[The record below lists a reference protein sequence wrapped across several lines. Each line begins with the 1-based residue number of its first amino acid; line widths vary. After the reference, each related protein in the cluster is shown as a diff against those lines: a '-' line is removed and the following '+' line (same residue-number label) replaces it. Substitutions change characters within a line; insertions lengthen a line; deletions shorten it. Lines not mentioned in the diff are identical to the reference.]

1 MTSKFHL
8 YPYTQNSEEKN
19 IFFQLFCKSSAF
31 PNGLCLRD
39 VHVLEIWRQSQLLV
53 FSPSS
58 FTFSSIL
65 LITSPLLFANGYV
78 QRAKRTN
85 ILDFLKTSQGLW
97 FLKVY
102 VSSGLKEL
110 MKFPK
115 VPSLFK
121 QSLHFNPVHV
131 NLWSSPSRW

>member
-19 IFFQLFCKSSAF
+19 IFFHLFCKSCAF
-31 PNGLCLRD
+31 PNGLILKD
-39 VHVLEIWRQSQLLV
+39 KHVLEIWRQSQLLV

-65 LITSPLLFANGYV
+65 LITSSLPFANGYV
-78 QRAKRTN
+78 QRAKRTY
-85 ILDFLKTSQGLW
+85 ILDFLKTSQRLW

-131 NLWSSPSRW
+131 NL

>member
-19 IFFQLFCKSSAF
+19 IFFQLFCKSCAF
-31 PNGLCLRD
+31 PNGLFLKD
-39 VHVLEIWRQSQLLV
+39 KHVLEIWRQSQLLV

-65 LITSPLLFANGYV
+65 LITSSLPFANGYV
-78 QRAKRTN
+78 QRAKRTY
-85 ILDFLKTSQGLW
+85 ILDFLKTSQRLW

-131 NLWSSPSRW
+131 NL